1 MDWTAT
7 ILAATGTAADA
18 AFPLDGEN
26 LMPICTGQRASYDR
40 ALFWR
45 ITGFD
50 TARVGS
56 WKYLKDRTGEHL
68 FDLTNDPGEKA
79 DLRSLQ
85 AKRLEEIRLQY
96 QAWAAQMLPL
106 PSSSS

>member
-1 MDWTAT
+1 MDWTV
-7 ILAATGTAADA
+7 LGVTGTAADP

-26 LMPICTGQRASYDR
+26 LLPVSTGQRVPYER
-40 ALFWR
+40 TLFWR

-50 TARVGS
+50 AARVGS

-68 FDLTNDPGEKA
+68 FDLMNDPGEKA
-79 DLRSLQ
+79 DLRTRHTDRFE
-85 AKRLEEIRLQY
+85 AIRRQY

-106 PSSSS
+106 AHASA